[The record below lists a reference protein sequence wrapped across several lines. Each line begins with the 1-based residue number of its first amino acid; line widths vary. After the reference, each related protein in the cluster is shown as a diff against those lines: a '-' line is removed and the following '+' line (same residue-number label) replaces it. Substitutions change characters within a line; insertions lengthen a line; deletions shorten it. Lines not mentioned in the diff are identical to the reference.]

1 MVGREGQVE
10 LLEVLS
16 TATTTALAAA
26 FGARL
31 VNGWDG
37 IGGGERGAAMQ
48 EPSMETI
55 SGDR

>member
-1 MVGREGQVE
+1 MVGREGQV
-10 LLEVLS
+10 EVLS

>member
-1 MVGREGQVE
+1 MERAGHVE
-10 LLEVLS
+10 FLEVFS
-16 TATTTALAAA
+16 MTTTIALAAA